1 MNTGRRP
8 GHASDPYRETTVL
21 KRSLSILALASI
33 AVGGVAHA
41 QAARDYVTMVGS
53 STVFPFASTVAEHF
67 GKANPKFKTPK
78 VESTGTGG
86 GFKLF
91 CGGVGVQY
99 PDISNASRRVKASEL
114 EGCAAN
120 GVKDVVEVKIG
131 YDGIT
136 IATKK
141 GAPAYKLTRKEIY
154 LAVAKVVPDS
164 KDPNTLI
171 ANPYKNWNQIN
182 STLPNVAIQV
192 FGPAPNH
199 GTRDAFMELVL
210 QNGCEQYAWLKSLK
224 EVDEKRYLK
233 VCTQVREDGVWTDVS
248 EDYALIMGKL
258 AGNPNALAVF
268 TFSYLDQNGDK
279 LAAATVEGK
288 APSFATIADGSYPIS
303 RPLFFYVKKAH
314 VSVIPGIKEFIAEF
328 VSDKSMG
335 ADGYL
340 AERGLIPLKAGELA
354 KTRKDAADLKAVRL

>member
-1 MNTGRRP
+1 M
-8 GHASDPYRETTVL
+8 L
-21 KRSLSILALASI
+21 KRSLSVLALASLSF
-33 AVGGVAHA
+33 VGVAQA
-41 QAARDYVTMVGS
+41 QAARDYVTLVGS

-67 GKANPKFKTPK
+67 GKTNVKFKTPK

-114 EGCAAN
+114 EACAQN

-141 GAPAYKLTRKEIY
+141 GAPAYKLTRKDLY
-154 LAVAKVVPDS
+154 LAVAKQVPDP
-164 KDPNTLI
+164 KDPNTLV

-182 STLPNVAIQV
+182 PALPNVVIQI

-199 GTRDAFMELVL
+199 GTRDAFAELVM
-210 QNGCEQYAWLKSLK
+210 QNGCEQYAWIKALKDI
-224 EVDEKRYLK
+224 DEKRYAR

-248 EDYALIMGKL
+248 EDYALVVGKL
-258 AGNPNALAVF
+258 TGNPNALAVF
-268 TFSYLDQNGDK
+268 TFSYLDQNADK

-288 APSFATIADGSYPIS
+288 APKFETIADGSYPIS
-303 RPLFFYVKKAH
+303 RPLFLYVKKAH

-328 VSDKSMG
+328 VSDKAMG

-340 AERGLIPLKAGELA
+340 AERGLIALKAAELA
-354 KTRKDAADLKAVRL
+354 KVRKDATDLKPVRL

>member
-1 MNTGRRP
+1 
-8 GHASDPYRETTVL
+8 VL
-21 KRSLSILALASI
+21 KRSISVLALASLAI
-33 AVGGVAHA
+33 AGVAHA
-41 QAARDYVTMVGS
+41 QAARDYVTLVGS

-67 GKANPKFKTPK
+67 GKSNTKFKTPK

-114 EGCAAN
+114 EACTAN
-120 GVKDVVEVKIG
+120 GVKDVVEIKIG

-136 IATKK
+136 VAAKK
-141 GAPAYKLTRKEIY
+141 GGPAYKLTRKDLY
-154 LAVAKVVPDS
+154 LAVAKQVPDPR
-164 KDPNTLI
+164 DANTLI
-171 ANPYKNWNQIN
+171 ANPYKTWKQVNPSLPDVQIQ
-182 STLPNVAIQV
+182 L

-210 QNGCEQYAWLKSLK
+210 ENGCGQYAWLKALK
-224 EVDEKRYLK
+224 DVDENRYKK

-258 AGNPNALAVF
+258 AGNPQALAVF

-279 LAAATVEGK
+279 LSAATIEGK
-288 APSFATIADGSYPIS
+288 APAFETIADGSYPIS
-303 RPLFFYVKKAH
+303 RPLYIYVKKAH
-314 VSVIPGIKEFIAEF
+314 VGVIPGIKEFLAEF

-335 ADGYL
+335 AEGYL

-354 KTRKDAADLKAVRL
+354 KSRKDATDLKAVRL

>member
-1 MNTGRRP
+1 M
-8 GHASDPYRETTVL
+8 L
-21 KRSLSILALASI
+21 KRSLSLLAI
-33 AVGGVAHA
+33 AGLSFAGAVHA
-41 QAARDYVTMVGS
+41 QAARDYVTLVGS

-114 EGCAAN
+114 EACTSN

-136 IATKK
+136 VAAKK
-141 GAPAYKLTRKEIY
+141 GGPAYKLTRKDLY
-154 LAVAKVVPDS
+154 LAVAKQVPDP

-171 ANPYKNWNQIN
+171 ANPYKNWSQIN
-182 STLPNVAIQV
+182 PALPNVTIQL

-224 EVDEKRYLK
+224 EVDEKRYQK
-233 VCTQVREDGVWTDVS
+233 VCTQVREDGAWTDVS

-258 AGNPNALAVF
+258 AGNPQALAVF

-279 LAAATVEGK
+279 LSAATIEGK

-303 RPLFFYVKKAH
+303 RPLYFYVKKAH

-328 VSDKSMG
+328 ISDKSMG

-354 KTRKDAADLKAVRL
+354 KTRKDATDLKPVRL